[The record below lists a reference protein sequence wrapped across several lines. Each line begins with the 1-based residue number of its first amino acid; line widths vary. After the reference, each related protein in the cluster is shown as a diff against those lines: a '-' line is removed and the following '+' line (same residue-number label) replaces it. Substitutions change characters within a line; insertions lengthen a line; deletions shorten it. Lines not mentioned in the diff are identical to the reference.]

1 MFVPYTVFM
10 RATLFAELIFDNKK
24 TVGCLRHPTI
34 KITEGIYMEQT
45 SVKKPNKYRL
55 DVIVILS
62 VLLISITALLVITLT
77 RKSGDVAVVEIN
89 GTVVAEY
96 SLSEDRI
103 YTLGEGT
110 NVLVIENG
118 TAYMSYSNCP
128 DHTCERTG
136 KIRYVGETIICLP
149 NRISITIKGD
159 SSGGVDL
166 VS

>member
-1 MFVPYTVFM
+1 
-10 RATLFAELIFDNKK
+10 
-24 TVGCLRHPTI
+24 
-34 KITEGIYMEQT
+34 MEKT

-55 DVIVILS
+55 DIIVISSILFIS
-62 VLLISITALLVITLT
+62 LLVLLIMGLT
-77 RKSGDVAVVEIN
+77 RKAGDVVVVETD
-89 GTVVAEY
+89 GKKVAEY
-96 SLSEDRI
+96 SLSSDGV

-118 TAYMSYSNCP
+118 TAYMNYSTCP
-128 DHTCERTG
+128 DHTCEKTG

-149 NRISITIKGD
+149 NRISVTIKGK